1 MRKIILV
8 FICLLFAVPSQ
19 AATITVDDDGPADY
33 DNIRAAINAA
43 TAGDT
48 VLVAPGTYTGP
59 GNRGLNFYGKAIT
72 VRSTEPNDPAV
83 VAETV
88 IDCQEATGGLG
99 FTNNEQSNSVLAGLT
114 IINVRF
120 HECIWPFFPQGVISC
135 VGSSPTIR
143 NCIIKYCS
151 ADLHSCSPRGA
162 ITCRDGSAPTIT
174 HCIIYQN
181 ASDGVYC
188 ENSSPTIKSCIISE
202 NAETGIYCSESSSTI
217 SNCII
222 SENPGGIYCRGG
234 SSHDISDCI
243 IKGSSNHGVY
253 VECYGESSQLTI
265 SNCTISGNSCGT
277 WVGGGICCDGVAST
291 TITNCLISN
300 NSAEGEYAYGG
311 GIFYFGGGNHTI
323 SNCVISGN
331 KATWGGGIDCGYS
344 SSPIITNC
352 TITGN
357 IAEDSGGGIQP
368 GRDAS
373 PILANCILWGNTASR
388 GKQIAVGHPDRPWDS
403 SLTISYSN
411 VQGGQD
417 EVYISPDSELNWDDG
432 NIESDPCFVEAGYWD
447 ANGAWVEGNY
457 HLLED
462 SPCIDT
468 GDPNYIPEP
477 NETDLDGNPRVIGY
491 AVDMG
496 AYEYWPP
503 VEAEMTL
510 TPKAL
515 NCNSKGNWVKAHFT
529 LPDEFL
535 PEDVDVNEPAW
546 AEPIDLESE
555 YIKLLGSNKGP
566 VKLEIAFNRETF
578 CDAITEPGQLDVTI
592 IGSLTT
598 GQRFFASDSIKI
610 IPHR

>member
-331 KATWGGGIDCGYS
+331 KAT
-344 SSPIITNC
+344 
-352 TITGN
+352 
-357 IAEDSGGGIQP
+357 
-368 GRDAS
+368 
-373 PILANCILWGNTASR
+373 
-388 GKQIAVGHPDRPWDS
+388 
-403 SLTISYSN
+403 
-411 VQGGQD
+411 
-417 EVYISPDSELNWDDG
+417 
-432 NIESDPCFVEAGYWD
+432 
-447 ANGAWVEGNY
+447 
-457 HLLED
+457 
-462 SPCIDT
+462 
-468 GDPNYIPEP
+468 
-477 NETDLDGNPRVIGY
+477 
-491 AVDMG
+491 
-496 AYEYWPP
+496 
-503 VEAEMTL
+503 
-510 TPKAL
+510 
-515 NCNSKGNWVKAHFT
+515 
-529 LPDEFL
+529 
-535 PEDVDVNEPAW
+535 
-546 AEPIDLESE
+546 
-555 YIKLLGSNKGP
+555 
-566 VKLEIAFNRETF
+566 
-578 CDAITEPGQLDVTI
+578 
-592 IGSLTT
+592 
-598 GQRFFASDSIKI
+598 
-610 IPHR
+610 